1 MEKLSEYRKEI
12 EEIDGQ
18 LIVLLSKRMKL
29 SSEIGDYK
37 RANGLPVYDPKR
49 EEELKE
55 KNLSKVE
62 PELQAAYKEIF
73 DVILKV
79 SKDLQL

>member
-1 MEKLSEYRKEI
+1 MEKLLEYRQEI
-12 EEIDGQ
+12 EEIDSQ
-18 LIVLLSKRMKL
+18 LIELLSKRMKL
-29 SSEIGDYK
+29 SSKIGEYK
-37 RANGLPVYDPKR
+37 RCNGLPVYDPKR

-62 PELQAAYKEIF
+62 PELQVAYKEIF

-79 SKDLQL
+79 SKDIQL